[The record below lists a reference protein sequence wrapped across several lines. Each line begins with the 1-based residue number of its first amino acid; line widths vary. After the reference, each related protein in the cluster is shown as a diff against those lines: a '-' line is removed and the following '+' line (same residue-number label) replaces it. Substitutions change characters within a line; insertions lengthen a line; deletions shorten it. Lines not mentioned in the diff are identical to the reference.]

1 MTYILFIKMLKRENL
16 HNYQNSALDVVLNK
30 KKCALFLDMGLGK
43 TTTTLTAIHDLYYN
57 FSVERILIIAPLKVA
72 NNVWHKE
79 AQKWEHLQ
87 ELDIAIATGSV
98 NERLSAI
105 NSNKTIT
112 VINKENI
119 PWLVENCKW
128 QWDMVVIDESSS
140 FKSAKAKRFRALKKV
155 IKHVKSIVL
164 LSGTPS
170 PNGMMDLWSQMYLID
185 QGERLGRTI
194 TNYRQRFFVPDGYM
208 GYSYKLKTGAKEQ
221 IMELIKDVCITM
233 TAEDYLELPECIN
246 VNEFVELPDKAKQQY
261 KELEKEFII
270 SLNDID
276 IESASKAALGNKLL
290 QICNGSVYD
299 AERNVHEIH
308 NEKIERL
315 KEIVEDN
322 PEENFL
328 VAYNYKHDLEKLQKA
343 FPKAVKLETAKQE
356 DDWNKGE
363 IKMLLAHPASAG
375 HGLNLQ
381 YGGNVI
387 IWYGLTWN
395 LEYYQQFNKRLHR
408 QGQKNTVRNI
418 HLIAKG
424 CLDEK
429 VLFFALS
436 NKAKT
441 QKDLIDYLKKDLK

>member
-1 MTYILFIKMLKRENL
+1 MLKRENL
-16 HNYQNSALDVVLNK
+16 HHYQNSALDVVLNK

-112 VINKENI
+112 LINKENV
-119 PWLVENCKW
+119 PWLIEKCKW
-128 QWDMVVIDESSS
+128 KWDMVVIDESSS
-140 FKSAKAKRFRALKKV
+140 FKSARAKRFRALKKV
-155 IKHVKSIVL
+155 MKHIKSIVL

-208 GYSYKLKTGAKEQ
+208 GYNYKLKPGAKEQ
-221 IMELIKDVCITM
+221 IMELIKDVCVTM

-246 VNEFVELPDKAKQQY
+246 VNEFIELPDKAKQQY

-270 SLNDID
+270 SLDDID
-276 IESASKAALGNKLL
+276 IESPSKAALGNKLL

-299 AERNVHEIH
+299 AEKNVHEIH

-315 KEIVEDN
+315 KEIIEDN
-322 PEENFL
+322 PGENFL

-356 DDWNKGE
+356 DDWNKGK
-363 IKMLLAHPASAG
+363 IKILLAHPASAG

-436 NKAKT
+436 GKAKT
-441 QKDLIDYLKKDLK
+441 QKDLIDYLKHELYQN

>member
-1 MTYILFIKMLKRENL
+1 
-16 HNYQNSALDVVLNK
+16 
-30 KKCALFLDMGLGK
+30 
-43 TTTTLTAIHDLYYN
+43 
-57 FSVERILIIAPLKVA
+57 
-72 NNVWHKE
+72 
-79 AQKWEHLQ
+79 
-87 ELDIAIATGSV
+87 
-98 NERLSAI
+98 
-105 NSNKTIT
+105 
-112 VINKENI
+112 
-119 PWLVENCKW
+119 
-128 QWDMVVIDESSS
+128 MVVIDESSS
-140 FKSAKAKRFRALKKV
+140 FKSARAKRFRALKKV
-155 IKHVKSIVL
+155 MKYIRSIVL

-208 GYSYKLKTGAKEQ
+208 GYNYKLKPGAKEQ
-221 IMELIKDVCITM
+221 IMELIKDVCVTM

-246 VNEFVELPDKAKQQY
+246 VNEFIELPDKAKQQY

-270 SLNDID
+270 SLDDID
-276 IESASKAALGNKLL
+276 IESPSKAALGNKLL

-315 KEIVEDN
+315 KEIIEDN
-322 PEENFL
+322 PGENFL

-356 DDWNKGE
+356 DDWNKGK
-363 IKMLLAHPASAG
+363 IKILLAHPASAG

-408 QGQKNTVRNI
+408 QGQKNIVRNI

-436 NKAKT
+436 GKAKT
-441 QKDLIDYLKKDLK
+441 QKDLIDYLKHELYQN

>member
-1 MTYILFIKMLKRENL
+1 MLKRENL
-16 HNYQNSALDVVLNK
+16 HHYQNSALDVVLNK

-112 VINKENI
+112 LINKENV
-119 PWLVENCKW
+119 PWLIEKCKW
-128 QWDMVVIDESSS
+128 KWDMVVIDESSS
-140 FKSAKAKRFRALKKV
+140 FKSARAKRFRALKKV
-155 IKHVKSIVL
+155 MKYIRSIVL

-208 GYSYKLKTGAKEQ
+208 GYNYKLKPGAKEQ
-221 IMELIKDVCITM
+221 IMELIKDVCVTM

-246 VNEFVELPDKAKQQY
+246 VNEFIELPDKAKQQY

-270 SLNDID
+270 SLDDID
-276 IESASKAALGNKLL
+276 IESPSKAALGNKLL

-315 KEIVEDN
+315 KEIIEDN
-322 PEENFL
+322 PGENFL

-356 DDWNKGE
+356 DDWNKGK
-363 IKMLLAHPASAG
+363 IKILLAHPASAG

-408 QGQKNTVRNI
+408 QGQKNIVRNI

-436 NKAKT
+436 GKAKT
-441 QKDLIDYLKKDLK
+441 QKDLIDYLKHELYQN

>member
-1 MTYILFIKMLKRENL
+1 MLKRENL
-16 HNYQNSALDVVLNK
+16 HHYQNSALDVVLNK

-112 VINKENI
+112 LINKENV
-119 PWLVENCKW
+119 PWLIEKCKW
-128 QWDMVVIDESSS
+128 KWDMVVIDESSS
-140 FKSAKAKRFRALKKV
+140 FKSARAKRFRALKKV
-155 IKHVKSIVL
+155 MKHIKSIVL

-208 GYSYKLKTGAKEQ
+208 GYNYKLKPGAKEQ
-221 IMELIKDVCITM
+221 IMELIKDVCVTM

-246 VNEFVELPDKAKQQY
+246 VNEFIELPAKAKQQY

-270 SLNDID
+270 SLDDID
-276 IESASKAALGNKLL
+276 IESPSKAALGNKLL

-299 AERNVHEIH
+299 AEKNVHEIH

-315 KEIVEDN
+315 KEIIEDN
-322 PEENFL
+322 PGENFL

-343 FPKAVKLETAKQE
+343 FPKSVKLETAKQE
-356 DDWNKGE
+356 DDWNKGK
-363 IKMLLAHPASAG
+363 IKILLAHPASAG

-408 QGQKNTVRNI
+408 QGQKNIVRNI

-436 NKAKT
+436 GKAKT
-441 QKDLIDYLKKDLK
+441 QKDLIDYLKHELYQN

>member
-1 MTYILFIKMLKRENL
+1 MLKRENL
-16 HNYQNSALDVVLNK
+16 HHYQNSALDVVLNK

-98 NERLSAI
+98 NERVSAI

-112 VINKENI
+112 LINKENV
-119 PWLVENCKW
+119 PWLVEKCKW
-128 QWDMVVIDESSS
+128 KWDMVIIDESSS
-140 FKSAKAKRFRALKKV
+140 FKSARAKRFRALKKV
-155 IKHVKSIVL
+155 MKYIRSIVL

-208 GYSYKLKTGAKEQ
+208 GYNYKLKPGAKEQ
-221 IMELIKDVCITM
+221 IMELIKDVCVTM

-246 VNEFVELPDKAKQQY
+246 VNEFIELPDKAKQQY

-270 SLNDID
+270 SLDDID
-276 IESASKAALGNKLL
+276 IESPSKAALGNKLL

-315 KEIVEDN
+315 KEIIEDN
-322 PEENFL
+322 PGENFL

-356 DDWNKGE
+356 DDWNKGK
-363 IKMLLAHPASAG
+363 IKILLAHPASAG

-436 NKAKT
+436 GKAKT
-441 QKDLIDYLKKDLK
+441 QKDLIDYLKHELYQN

>member
-1 MTYILFIKMLKRENL
+1 MLKRENL
-16 HNYQNSALDVVLNK
+16 HHYQNSALDVVLNK

-43 TTTTLTAIHDLYYN
+43 TATTLTAIHDLYYN

-87 ELDIAIATGSV
+87 ELNIAIATGSV

-112 VINKENI
+112 LINKENV
-119 PWLVENCKW
+119 PWLIEKCKW
-128 QWDMVVIDESSS
+128 KWDMVVIDESSS
-140 FKSAKAKRFRALKKV
+140 FKSARAKRFRALKKV
-155 IKHVKSIVL
+155 MKYIRSIVL

-208 GYSYKLKTGAKEQ
+208 GYNYKLKPGAKEQ
-221 IMELIKDVCITM
+221 IMELIKDVCVTM

-246 VNEFVELPDKAKQQY
+246 VNEFIELPDKAKQQY

-270 SLNDID
+270 SLDDID
-276 IESASKAALGNKLL
+276 IESPSKAPLGNKLL
-290 QICNGSVYD
+290 QMCNGSIYD
-299 AERNVHEIH
+299 SEKNVHEIH

-315 KEIVEDN
+315 KEIIEDN
-322 PEENFL
+322 PGENFL

-356 DDWNKGE
+356 DDWNKGK
-363 IKMLLAHPASAG
+363 IKILLAHPASAG

-381 YGGNVI
+381 YGGNI
-387 IWYGLTWN
+387 IVWYGLTWN

-408 QGQKNTVRNI
+408 QGQKNIVRNI
-418 HLIAKG
+418 HLITKN

-441 QKDLIDYLKKDLK
+441 QKDLVDYLKNNF

>member
-1 MTYILFIKMLKRENL
+1 MLKRENL
-16 HNYQNSALDVVLNK
+16 HHYQNSALNVVLNK

-98 NERLSAI
+98 DERLSAI

-112 VINKENI
+112 LINKENV
-119 PWLVENCKW
+119 PWLIEKCKW
-128 QWDMVVIDESSS
+128 KWDMVVIDESSS
-140 FKSAKAKRFRALKKV
+140 FKSARAKRFRALKKV
-155 IKHVKSIVL
+155 MKYIRSIVL

-208 GYSYKLKTGAKEQ
+208 GYNYKLKPGAKEQ
-221 IMELIKDVCITM
+221 IMGLIKDVCVTM

-246 VNEFVELPDKAKQQY
+246 VNEFIELPSKAKEQY

-270 SLNDID
+270 SLDDID
-276 IESASKAALGNKLL
+276 IESPSKAALGNKLL

-315 KEIVEDN
+315 KEIIEDN
-322 PEENFL
+322 PGENFL

-356 DDWNKGE
+356 DDWNKGK
-363 IKMLLAHPASAG
+363 IKILLAHPASAG

-381 YGGNVI
+381 YGGNI
-387 IWYGLTWN
+387 IVWYGLTWN

-408 QGQKNTVRNI
+408 QGQKNIVRNI

-436 NKAKT
+436 GKAKT
-441 QKDLIDYLKKDLK
+441 QKDLIDYLKHELYQN

>member
-1 MTYILFIKMLKRENL
+1 MLKRENL
-16 HNYQNSALDVVLNK
+16 HHYQNSALNVVLNK

-57 FSVERILIIAPLKVA
+57 FAVERILIIAPLKVA

-112 VINKENI
+112 LINKENV
-119 PWLVENCKW
+119 PWLIEKCKW
-128 QWDMVVIDESSS
+128 KWDMVVIDESSS
-140 FKSAKAKRFRALKKV
+140 FKSARAKRFRALKKV
-155 IKHVKSIVL
+155 MKYIRSIVL

-208 GYSYKLKTGAKEQ
+208 GYNYKLKPGAKEQ
-221 IMELIKDVCITM
+221 IMGLIKDVCVTM

-246 VNEFVELPDKAKQQY
+246 VNEFIELPSKAKEQY

-270 SLNDID
+270 SLDDID
-276 IESASKAALGNKLL
+276 IESPSKATLGNKLL
-290 QICNGSVYD
+290 QICNGAVYD

-315 KEIVEDN
+315 KEIIEDN
-322 PEENFL
+322 PGENFL

-356 DDWNKGE
+356 DDWNKGK
-363 IKMLLAHPASAG
+363 IKILLAHPASAG

-381 YGGNVI
+381 YGGNI
-387 IWYGLTWN
+387 IVWYGLTWN

-408 QGQKNTVRNI
+408 QGQKNIVRNI

-436 NKAKT
+436 GKAKT
-441 QKDLIDYLKKDLK
+441 QKDLIDYLKHELYQN

>member
-1 MTYILFIKMLKRENL
+1 MLKRENL
-16 HNYQNSALDVVLNK
+16 HHYQNSALNVVLNK

-57 FSVERILIIAPLKVA
+57 FAVERILIIAPLKVA

-112 VINKENI
+112 LINKENV
-119 PWLVENCKW
+119 PWLIEKCKW
-128 QWDMVVIDESSS
+128 KWDMVVIDESSS
-140 FKSAKAKRFRALKKV
+140 FKSARAKRFRALKKV
-155 IKHVKSIVL
+155 MKYIRSIVL

-194 TNYRQRFFVPDGYM
+194 TNYRQRFFVPEGYM
-208 GYSYKLKTGAKEQ
+208 GYNYKLKPGAKEQ
-221 IMELIKDVCITM
+221 IMELIKDVCVTM

-246 VNEFVELPDKAKQQY
+246 VNEFIELPDKAKQQY
-261 KELEKEFII
+261 KELEKKFII
-270 SLNDID
+270 SLDDID
-276 IESASKAALGNKLL
+276 IESPSKAALGNKLL

-315 KEIVEDN
+315 KEIIEDN
-322 PEENFL
+322 PGENFL

-356 DDWNKGE
+356 DDWNKGK
-363 IKMLLAHPASAG
+363 IKILLAHPASAG

-381 YGGNVI
+381 YGGNI
-387 IWYGLTWN
+387 IVWYGLTWN

-408 QGQKNTVRNI
+408 QGQKNIVRNI

-436 NKAKT
+436 GKAKT
-441 QKDLIDYLKKDLK
+441 QKDLIDYLKHELYQN

>member
-1 MTYILFIKMLKRENL
+1 MLKRENL
-16 HNYQNSALDVVLNK
+16 HHYQNSALNVVLNK

-98 NERLSAI
+98 DERLSAI

-112 VINKENI
+112 LINKENV
-119 PWLVENCKW
+119 PWLIEKCKW
-128 QWDMVVIDESSS
+128 KWDMVVIDESSS
-140 FKSAKAKRFRALKKV
+140 FKSARAKRFRALKKV
-155 IKHVKSIVL
+155 MKYIRSIVL

-208 GYSYKLKTGAKEQ
+208 GYNYKLKPGAKEQ
-221 IMELIKDVCITM
+221 IMELIKDVCVTM

-246 VNEFVELPDKAKQQY
+246 VNEFIELPDKAKQQY

-270 SLNDID
+270 SLDDID
-276 IESASKAALGNKLL
+276 IESPSKAALGNKLL

-315 KEIVEDN
+315 KEIIEDN
-322 PEENFL
+322 PGENFL

-356 DDWNKGE
+356 DDWNKGK
-363 IKMLLAHPASAG
+363 IKILLAHPASAG

-408 QGQKNTVRNI
+408 QGQKNIVRNI

-436 NKAKT
+436 GKAKT
-441 QKDLIDYLKKDLK
+441 QKDLIDYLKHELYQN

>member
-1 MTYILFIKMLKRENL
+1 MLKRENL
-16 HNYQNSALDVVLNK
+16 HHYQNSALNVVLNK

-57 FSVERILIIAPLKVA
+57 FAVERILIIAPLKVA

-112 VINKENI
+112 LINKENV
-119 PWLVENCKW
+119 PWLIEKCKW
-128 QWDMVVIDESSS
+128 KWDMVVIDESSS
-140 FKSAKAKRFRALKKV
+140 FKSARAKRFRALKKV
-155 IKHVKSIVL
+155 MKYIRSIVL

-208 GYSYKLKTGAKEQ
+208 GYNYKLKPGAKEQ
-221 IMELIKDVCITM
+221 IMGLIKDVCVTM

-246 VNEFVELPDKAKQQY
+246 VNEFIELPSKAKEQY

-270 SLNDID
+270 SLDDID
-276 IESASKAALGNKLL
+276 IESPSKAALGNKLL

-315 KEIVEDN
+315 KEIIEDN
-322 PEENFL
+322 PGENFL

-356 DDWNKGE
+356 DDWNKGK
-363 IKMLLAHPASAG
+363 IKILLAHPASAG

-408 QGQKNTVRNI
+408 QGQKNIVRNI

-436 NKAKT
+436 GKAKT
-441 QKDLIDYLKKDLK
+441 QKDLIDYLKHELYQN

>member
-1 MTYILFIKMLKRENL
+1 MLKRENL
-16 HNYQNSALDVVLNK
+16 HHYQNSALDVVLNK

-43 TTTTLTAIHDLYYN
+43 TTTTLTAIYDLYYN
-57 FSVERILIIAPLKVA
+57 FSVERILVIAPLKVA

-112 VINKENI
+112 LINKENV
-119 PWLVENCKW
+119 PWLIEKCKW
-128 QWDMVVIDESSS
+128 KWDMVVIDESSS

-155 IKHVKSIVL
+155 MKYIRSIVL

-208 GYSYKLKTGAKEQ
+208 GYNYKLKPGAKEQ
-221 IMELIKDVCITM
+221 IMELIKDVCVTM

-246 VNEFVELPDKAKQQY
+246 VNEFIELPDKAKQQY

-270 SLNDID
+270 SLDDID
-276 IESASKAALGNKLL
+276 IESPSKAALGNKLL

-315 KEIVEDN
+315 KEIIEDN
-322 PEENFL
+322 PGENFL

-356 DDWNKGE
+356 DDWNKGK
-363 IKMLLAHPASAG
+363 IKILLAHPASAG

-408 QGQKNTVRNI
+408 QGQKNIVRNI

-436 NKAKT
+436 GKAKT
-441 QKDLIDYLKKDLK
+441 QKDLIDYLKHELYQN

>member
-1 MTYILFIKMLKRENL
+1 MLKRENL
-16 HNYQNSALDVVLNK
+16 HHYQNSALDVVLNK

-98 NERLSAI
+98 NERVSAI

-112 VINKENI
+112 LINKENV
-119 PWLVENCKW
+119 PWLVEKCKW
-128 QWDMVVIDESSS
+128 KWDMVIIDESSS
-140 FKSAKAKRFRALKKV
+140 FKSARAKRFRALKKV
-155 IKHVKSIVL
+155 MKYIRSIVL

-208 GYSYKLKTGAKEQ
+208 GYNYKLKPGAKEQ
-221 IMELIKDVCITM
+221 IMELIKDVCVTM

-246 VNEFVELPDKAKQQY
+246 VNEFIELPDKAKQQY

-270 SLNDID
+270 SLDDID
-276 IESASKAALGNKLL
+276 IESPSKAALGNKLL

-315 KEIVEDN
+315 KEIIEDN
-322 PEENFL
+322 PGENFL

-356 DDWNKGE
+356 DDWNKGK
-363 IKMLLAHPASAG
+363 IKILLAHPASAG

-408 QGQKNTVRNI
+408 QGQKNIVRNI

-436 NKAKT
+436 GKAKT
-441 QKDLIDYLKKDLK
+441 QKDLIDYLKHELYQN

>member
-1 MTYILFIKMLKRENL
+1 MLKRENL
-16 HNYQNSALDVVLNK
+16 HHYQNSALDVVLNK

-98 NERLSAI
+98 NERVSAI

-112 VINKENI
+112 LINKENV
-119 PWLVENCKW
+119 PWLVEKCKW
-128 QWDMVVIDESSS
+128 KWDMVIIDESSS
-140 FKSAKAKRFRALKKV
+140 FKSARAKRFRALKKV
-155 IKHVKSIVL
+155 MKYIRSIVL

-208 GYSYKLKTGAKEQ
+208 GYNYKLKPGAKEQ
-221 IMELIKDVCITM
+221 IMELIKDVCVTM

-246 VNEFVELPDKAKQQY
+246 VNEFIELPDKAKQQY

-270 SLNDID
+270 SLDDID
-276 IESASKAALGNKLL
+276 IESPSKAALGNKLL

-299 AERNVHEIH
+299 AEKNVHEIH

-315 KEIVEDN
+315 KEIIEDN
-322 PEENFL
+322 PGENFL

-356 DDWNKGE
+356 DDWNKGK
-363 IKMLLAHPASAG
+363 IKILLAHPASAG

-436 NKAKT
+436 GKAKT
-441 QKDLIDYLKKDLK
+441 QKDLIDYLKHELYQN

>member
-57 FSVERILIIAPLKVA
+57 FEVERILIIAPLKVA

>member
-1 MTYILFIKMLKRENL
+1 MLKRENL
-16 HNYQNSALDVVLNK
+16 HHYQNSALNVVLNK

-57 FSVERILIIAPLKVA
+57 FAVERILIIAPLKVA

-112 VINKENI
+112 LINKENV
-119 PWLVENCKW
+119 PWLIEKCKW
-128 QWDMVVIDESSS
+128 KWDMVVIDESSS
-140 FKSAKAKRFRALKKV
+140 FKSARAKRFRALKKV
-155 IKHVKSIVL
+155 MKYIRSIVL

-208 GYSYKLKTGAKEQ
+208 GYNYKLKPGAKEQ
-221 IMELIKDVCITM
+221 IMGLIKDVCVTM

-246 VNEFVELPDKAKQQY
+246 VNEFIELPSKAKEQY

-270 SLNDID
+270 SLDDID
-276 IESASKAALGNKLL
+276 IESPSKAALGNKLL

-315 KEIVEDN
+315 KEIIEDN
-322 PEENFL
+322 PGENFL

-356 DDWNKGE
+356 DDWNKGK
-363 IKMLLAHPASAG
+363 IKILLAHPASAG

-381 YGGNVI
+381 YGGNI
-387 IWYGLTWN
+387 IVWYGLTWN

-408 QGQKNTVRNI
+408 QGQKNIVRNI

-436 NKAKT
+436 GKAKT
-441 QKDLIDYLKKDLK
+441 QKDLIDYLKHELYQN

>member
-1 MTYILFIKMLKRENL
+1 MLKRENL
-16 HNYQNSALDVVLNK
+16 HHYQNSALNVVLNK

-98 NERLSAI
+98 DERLSAI

-112 VINKENI
+112 LINKENV
-119 PWLVENCKW
+119 PWLIEKCKW
-128 QWDMVVIDESSS
+128 KWDMVVIDESSS
-140 FKSAKAKRFRALKKV
+140 FKSARAKRFRALKKV
-155 IKHVKSIVL
+155 MKYIRSIVL

-208 GYSYKLKTGAKEQ
+208 GYNYKLKPGAKEQ
-221 IMELIKDVCITM
+221 IMGLIKDVCVTM

-246 VNEFVELPDKAKQQY
+246 VNEFIELPDKAKQQY
-261 KELEKEFII
+261 KELEKKFII
-270 SLNDID
+270 SLDDID
-276 IESASKAALGNKLL
+276 IESPSKAALGNKLL

-315 KEIVEDN
+315 KEIIEDN
-322 PEENFL
+322 PGENFL

-356 DDWNKGE
+356 DDWNKGK
-363 IKMLLAHPASAG
+363 IKILLAHPASAG

-381 YGGNVI
+381 YGGNI
-387 IWYGLTWN
+387 IVWYGLTWN

-408 QGQKNTVRNI
+408 QGQKNIVRNI

-436 NKAKT
+436 GKAKT
-441 QKDLIDYLKKDLK
+441 QKDLIDYLKHELYQN

>member
-1 MTYILFIKMLKRENL
+1 MLKRENL
-16 HNYQNSALDVVLNK
+16 HHYQNSALDVVLNK

-79 AQKWEHLQ
+79 AKKWEHLQ

-112 VINKENI
+112 LINKENV
-119 PWLVENCKW
+119 PWLIEKCKW
-128 QWDMVVIDESSS
+128 KWDMVVIDESSS
-140 FKSAKAKRFRALKKV
+140 FKSARAKRFRALKKV
-155 IKHVKSIVL
+155 MKHIRSIVL

-208 GYSYKLKTGAKEQ
+208 GYNYKLKPGAKEQ
-221 IMELIKDVCITM
+221 IMELIKDVCVTM

-246 VNEFVELPDKAKQQY
+246 VNEFIELPDKAKQQY

-270 SLNDID
+270 SLDDID
-276 IESASKAALGNKLL
+276 IESPSKAALGNKLL

-299 AERNVHEIH
+299 SEKNVHEIH

-315 KEIVEDN
+315 KEIIEDN
-322 PEENFL
+322 PGENFL

-356 DDWNKGE
+356 DDWNKGK
-363 IKMLLAHPASAG
+363 IKILLAHPASAG

-408 QGQKNTVRNI
+408 QGQKNIVRNI

-436 NKAKT
+436 SKAKT
-441 QKDLIDYLKKDLK
+441 QKDLIDYLKHELYQN

>member
-1 MTYILFIKMLKRENL
+1 MLKRENL
-16 HNYQNSALDVVLNK
+16 HHYQNSALDVVLNK

-112 VINKENI
+112 LINKENV
-119 PWLVENCKW
+119 PWLIEKCKW
-128 QWDMVVIDESSS
+128 KWDMVVIDESSS
-140 FKSAKAKRFRALKKV
+140 FKSARAKRFRALKKV
-155 IKHVKSIVL
+155 MKYIRSIVL

-208 GYSYKLKTGAKEQ
+208 GYNYKLKPGAKEQ
-221 IMELIKDVCITM
+221 IMELIKDVCVTM

-246 VNEFVELPDKAKQQY
+246 VNEFIELPDKAKQQY

-270 SLNDID
+270 SLDDID
-276 IESASKAALGNKLL
+276 IESPSKAALGNKLL

-299 AERNVHEIH
+299 AEKNVHEIH

-315 KEIVEDN
+315 KEIIEDN
-322 PEENFL
+322 PGENFL

-356 DDWNKGE
+356 DDWNKGK
-363 IKMLLAHPASAG
+363 IKILLAHPASAG

-408 QGQKNTVRNI
+408 QGQKNIVRNI

-436 NKAKT
+436 GKAKA
-441 QKDLIDYLKKDLK
+441 QKDLIDYLKHELYQN

>member
-1 MTYILFIKMLKRENL
+1 MLKRENL
-16 HNYQNSALDVVLNK
+16 HHYQNSALNVVLNK

-112 VINKENI
+112 LINKENV
-119 PWLVENCKW
+119 PWLIEKCKW
-128 QWDMVVIDESSS
+128 KWDMVVIDESSS
-140 FKSAKAKRFRALKKV
+140 FKSARAKRFRALKKV
-155 IKHVKSIVL
+155 MKHIRSIVL

-208 GYSYKLKTGAKEQ
+208 GYNYKLKPGAKEQ
-221 IMELIKDVCITM
+221 IMELIKDVCVTM

-246 VNEFVELPDKAKQQY
+246 VNEFIELPDKAKQQY

-270 SLNDID
+270 SLDDID
-276 IESASKAALGNKLL
+276 IESPSKAALGNKLL

-299 AERNVHEIH
+299 SEKNVHEIH

-315 KEIVEDN
+315 KEIIEDN
-322 PEENFL
+322 PGENFL

-356 DDWNKGE
+356 DDWNKGK
-363 IKMLLAHPASAG
+363 IKILLAHPASAG

-408 QGQKNTVRNI
+408 QGQKNIVRNI

-436 NKAKT
+436 SKAKT
-441 QKDLIDYLKKDLK
+441 QKDLIDYLKHELYQN

>member
-1 MTYILFIKMLKRENL
+1 MLKRENL
-16 HNYQNSALDVVLNK
+16 HHYQNSALNVVLNK

-57 FSVERILIIAPLKVA
+57 FAVERILIIAPLKVA

-112 VINKENI
+112 LINKENV
-119 PWLVENCKW
+119 PWLIEKCKW
-128 QWDMVVIDESSS
+128 KWDMVVIDESSS
-140 FKSAKAKRFRALKKV
+140 FKSARAKRFRALKKV
-155 IKHVKSIVL
+155 MKYIRSIVL

-208 GYSYKLKTGAKEQ
+208 GYNYKLKPGAKEQ
-221 IMELIKDVCITM
+221 IMELIKDVCVTM

-246 VNEFVELPDKAKQQY
+246 VNEFIELPDKAKQQY

-270 SLNDID
+270 SLDDID
-276 IESASKAALGNKLL
+276 IESPSKAALGNKLL

-315 KEIVEDN
+315 KEIIEDN
-322 PEENFL
+322 PGENFL

-356 DDWNKGE
+356 DDWNKGK
-363 IKMLLAHPASAG
+363 IKILLAHPASAG

-408 QGQKNTVRNI
+408 QGQKNIVRNI

-436 NKAKT
+436 GKAKT
-441 QKDLIDYLKKDLK
+441 QKDLIDYLKHELYQN

>member
-1 MTYILFIKMLKRENL
+1 MLKRENL
-16 HNYQNSALDVVLNK
+16 HHYQNSALDVVLNK

-112 VINKENI
+112 LINKENV
-119 PWLVENCKW
+119 PWLIEKCKW
-128 QWDMVVIDESSS
+128 KWDMVVIDESSS
-140 FKSAKAKRFRALKKV
+140 FKSARAKRFRALKKV
-155 IKHVKSIVL
+155 MKHIRSIVL

-208 GYSYKLKTGAKEQ
+208 GYSYKLRPGAKEQ

-246 VNEFVELPDKAKQQY
+246 VNEFIELPDKAKQQY

-276 IESASKAALGNKLL
+276 IESPSKASLGNKLL

-299 AERNVHEIH
+299 AERNIHEIH

-356 DDWNKGE
+356 DDWNKGK

-387 IWYGLTWN
+387 VWYGLTWN

>member
-1 MTYILFIKMLKRENL
+1 MLKRENL
-16 HNYQNSALDVVLNK
+16 HHYQNSALDVVLNK

-112 VINKENI
+112 LINKENV
-119 PWLVENCKW
+119 PWLIEKCKW
-128 QWDMVVIDESSS
+128 KWDMVVIDESSS
-140 FKSAKAKRFRALKKV
+140 FKSARAKRFRALKKV
-155 IKHVKSIVL
+155 MKYIRSIVL

-208 GYSYKLKTGAKEQ
+208 GYNYKLKPGAKEQ
-221 IMELIKDVCITM
+221 IMELIKDVCVTM

-246 VNEFVELPDKAKQQY
+246 VNEFIELPDKAKQQY

-270 SLNDID
+270 SLDDID
-276 IESASKAALGNKLL
+276 IESPSKAALGNKLL

-299 AERNVHEIH
+299 SEKNVHEIH

-315 KEIVEDN
+315 KEIIEDN
-322 PEENFL
+322 PGENFL

-356 DDWNKGE
+356 DDWNKGK
-363 IKMLLAHPASAG
+363 IKILLAHPASAG

-408 QGQKNTVRNI
+408 QGQKNIVRNI

-436 NKAKT
+436 SKAKT
-441 QKDLIDYLKKDLK
+441 QKDLIDYLKHELYQN

>member
-1 MTYILFIKMLKRENL
+1 MLKRENL
-16 HNYQNSALDVVLNK
+16 HHYQNSALDVVLNK

-112 VINKENI
+112 LINKENV
-119 PWLVENCKW
+119 PWLIEKCKW
-128 QWDMVVIDESSS
+128 KWDMVVIDESSS
-140 FKSAKAKRFRALKKV
+140 FISARAKRFRALKKV
-155 IKHVKSIVL
+155 MKHIKSIVL

-208 GYSYKLKTGAKEQ
+208 GYNYKLKPGAKEQ
-221 IMELIKDVCITM
+221 IMELIKDVCVTM

-246 VNEFVELPDKAKQQY
+246 VNEFIELPDKAKQQY
-261 KELEKEFII
+261 KELEKQFII
-270 SLNDID
+270 SLDDID
-276 IESASKAALGNKLL
+276 IESPSKAVLGNKLL

-299 AERNVHEIH
+299 AQRNAHEIH

-315 KEIVEDN
+315 KEIIEDN
-322 PEENFL
+322 PGENFL
-328 VAYNYKHDLEKLQKA
+328 VTYNYKHDLEKLQKA

-356 DDWNKGE
+356 DDWNKGK
-363 IKMLLAHPASAG
+363 IKILLAHPASAG

-408 QGQKNTVRNI
+408 QGQKNIVRNI

-424 CLDEK
+424 CLYEK

-441 QKDLIDYLKKDLK
+441 QKDLIDYLKHDLYQN

>member
-1 MTYILFIKMLKRENL
+1 MLKRENL
-16 HNYQNSALDVVLNK
+16 HHYQNSALDVVLNK

-112 VINKENI
+112 LINKENV
-119 PWLVENCKW
+119 PWLIEKCKW
-128 QWDMVVIDESSS
+128 KWDMVVIDESSS
-140 FKSAKAKRFRALKKV
+140 FKSARAKRFRALKKV
-155 IKHVKSIVL
+155 MKYIRSIVL

-208 GYSYKLKTGAKEQ
+208 GYNYKLKPGAKEQ
-221 IMELIKDVCITM
+221 IMELIKDVCVTM

-246 VNEFVELPDKAKQQY
+246 VNEFIELPDKAKQQY

-270 SLNDID
+270 SLDDID
-276 IESASKAALGNKLL
+276 IESPSKAALGNKLL

-299 AERNVHEIH
+299 AEKNVHEIH

-315 KEIVEDN
+315 KEIIEDN
-322 PEENFL
+322 PGENFL

-356 DDWNKGE
+356 DDWNKGK
-363 IKMLLAHPASAG
+363 IKILLAHPASAG

-436 NKAKT
+436 GKAKT
-441 QKDLIDYLKKDLK
+441 QKDLIDYLKHELYQN

>member
-1 MTYILFIKMLKRENL
+1 MLKRENL
-16 HNYQNSALDVVLNK
+16 HHYQNSALDVVLNK

-87 ELDIAIATGSV
+87 DLDIAIATGSV
-98 NERLSAI
+98 NERLSTI
-105 NSNKTIT
+105 NLNKTIT

-119 PWLVENCKW
+119 PWLIENCKW

-155 IKHVKSIVL
+155 MKHIKSIVL

-185 QGERLGRTI
+185 QGERLGKTI

-208 GYSYKLKTGAKEQ
+208 GYSYKLRPGAKEQ

-246 VNEFVELPDKAKQQY
+246 VNEFIELPDKAKQQY

-276 IESASKAALGNKLL
+276 IESPSKASLGNKLL

-299 AERNVHEIH
+299 AERNIHEIH

-356 DDWNKGE
+356 DDWNKGK

-387 IWYGLTWN
+387 VWYGLTWN

>member
-1 MTYILFIKMLKRENL
+1 MLKRENL
-16 HNYQNSALDVVLNK
+16 HHYQNSALNVVLNK

-57 FSVERILIIAPLKVA
+57 FAVERILIIAPLKVA

-112 VINKENI
+112 LINKENV
-119 PWLVENCKW
+119 PWLIEKCKW
-128 QWDMVVIDESSS
+128 KWDMVVIDESSS
-140 FKSAKAKRFRALKKV
+140 FKSARAKRFRALKKV
-155 IKHVKSIVL
+155 MKYIRSIVL

-208 GYSYKLKTGAKEQ
+208 GYNYKLKPGAKEQ
-221 IMELIKDVCITM
+221 IMELIKDVCVTM

-246 VNEFVELPDKAKQQY
+246 VNEFIELPDKAKQQY

-270 SLNDID
+270 SLDDID
-276 IESASKAALGNKLL
+276 IESPSKAALGNKLL

-315 KEIVEDN
+315 KEIIEDN
-322 PEENFL
+322 PGENFL

-356 DDWNKGE
+356 DDWNKGK
-363 IKMLLAHPASAG
+363 IKILLAHPASAG

-381 YGGNVI
+381 YGGNI
-387 IWYGLTWN
+387 IVWYGLTWN

-408 QGQKNTVRNI
+408 QGQKNIVRNI

-436 NKAKT
+436 GKAKT
-441 QKDLIDYLKKDLK
+441 QKDLIDYLKHELYQN

>member
-1 MTYILFIKMLKRENL
+1 MLKRENL
-16 HNYQNSALDVVLNK
+16 HHYQNSALNVVLNK

-98 NERLSAI
+98 DERLSAI

-112 VINKENI
+112 LINKENV
-119 PWLVENCKW
+119 PWLIEKCKW
-128 QWDMVVIDESSS
+128 KWDMVVIDESSS
-140 FKSAKAKRFRALKKV
+140 FKSARAKRFRALKKV
-155 IKHVKSIVL
+155 MKYIRSIVL

-208 GYSYKLKTGAKEQ
+208 GYNYKLKPGAKEQ
-221 IMELIKDVCITM
+221 IMELIKDVCVTM

-246 VNEFVELPDKAKQQY
+246 VNEFIELPDKAKQQY
-261 KELEKEFII
+261 KELEKKFII
-270 SLNDID
+270 SLDDID
-276 IESASKAALGNKLL
+276 IESPSKAALGNKLL

-315 KEIVEDN
+315 KEIIEDN
-322 PEENFL
+322 PGENFL

-356 DDWNKGE
+356 DDWNKGK
-363 IKMLLAHPASAG
+363 IKILLAHPASAG

-408 QGQKNTVRNI
+408 QGQKNIVRNI

-436 NKAKT
+436 GKAKT
-441 QKDLIDYLKKDLK
+441 QKDLIDYLKHELYQN

>member
-1 MTYILFIKMLKRENL
+1 MLKRENL
-16 HNYQNSALDVVLNK
+16 HHYQNSALDVVLNK

-112 VINKENI
+112 LINKENV
-119 PWLVENCKW
+119 PWLIEKCKW
-128 QWDMVVIDESSS
+128 KWDMVVIDESSS
-140 FKSAKAKRFRALKKV
+140 FKSARAKRFRALKKV
-155 IKHVKSIVL
+155 MKYIRSIVL

-208 GYSYKLKTGAKEQ
+208 GYNYKLKPGAKEQ
-221 IMELIKDVCITM
+221 IMGLIKDVCVTM

-246 VNEFVELPDKAKQQY
+246 VNEFIELPSKAKEQY

-270 SLNDID
+270 SLDDID
-276 IESASKAALGNKLL
+276 IESPSKATLGNKLL
-290 QICNGSVYD
+290 QICNGAVYD

-315 KEIVEDN
+315 KEIIEDN
-322 PEENFL
+322 PGENFL

-356 DDWNKGE
+356 DDWNKGK
-363 IKMLLAHPASAG
+363 IKILLAHPASAG

-381 YGGNVI
+381 YGGNI
-387 IWYGLTWN
+387 IVWYGLTWN

-408 QGQKNTVRNI
+408 QGQKNIVRNI

-436 NKAKT
+436 GKAKT
-441 QKDLIDYLKKDLK
+441 QKDLIDYLKHELYQN

>member
-1 MTYILFIKMLKRENL
+1 MLKRENL
-16 HNYQNSALDVVLNK
+16 HHYQNSALDVVLNK

-43 TTTTLTAIHDLYYN
+43 TTTTLTAIYDLYYN

-112 VINKENI
+112 LINKENV
-119 PWLVENCKW
+119 PWLIEKCKW
-128 QWDMVVIDESSS
+128 KWDMVVIDESSS
-140 FKSAKAKRFRALKKV
+140 FKSARAKRFRALKKV
-155 IKHVKSIVL
+155 MKYIRSIVL

-208 GYSYKLKTGAKEQ
+208 GYSYKLKPGAKEQ
-221 IMELIKDVCITM
+221 IMESIKDVCITM

-246 VNEFVELPDKAKQQY
+246 VNEFIELPDKAKRQY

-270 SLNDID
+270 SLDDID
-276 IESASKAALGNKLL
+276 IESPSKAVLGNKLL

-315 KEIVEDN
+315 KEIIEDN
-322 PEENFL
+322 PGENFL

-356 DDWNKGE
+356 DDWNKGK
-363 IKMLLAHPASAG
+363 IKILLAHPASAG

-408 QGQKNTVRNI
+408 QGQKNIVRNI

-436 NKAKT
+436 GKAKT
-441 QKDLIDYLKKDLK
+441 QKDLIDYLKHELYQN

>member
-1 MTYILFIKMLKRENL
+1 
-16 HNYQNSALDVVLNK
+16 
-30 KKCALFLDMGLGK
+30 
-43 TTTTLTAIHDLYYN
+43 
-57 FSVERILIIAPLKVA
+57 
-72 NNVWHKE
+72 
-79 AQKWEHLQ
+79 
-87 ELDIAIATGSV
+87 
-98 NERLSAI
+98 
-105 NSNKTIT
+105 
-112 VINKENI
+112 
-119 PWLVENCKW
+119 
-128 QWDMVVIDESSS
+128 
-140 FKSAKAKRFRALKKV
+140 
-155 IKHVKSIVL
+155 
-164 LSGTPS
+164 
-170 PNGMMDLWSQMYLID
+170 MYLID
-185 QGERLGRTI
+185 QGERLGKTI

-208 GYSYKLKTGAKEQ
+208 GYSYKLRPGAKEQ

-246 VNEFVELPDKAKQQY
+246 VNEFIELPDKAKQQY

-276 IESASKAALGNKLL
+276 IESPSKASLGNKLL

-299 AERNVHEIH
+299 AERNIHEIH

-356 DDWNKGE
+356 DDWNKGK

-387 IWYGLTWN
+387 VWYGLTWN

>member
-1 MTYILFIKMLKRENL
+1 MLKRENL
-16 HNYQNSALDVVLNK
+16 HHYQNSALDVVLNK

-79 AQKWEHLQ
+79 AKKWEHLQ

-112 VINKENI
+112 LINKENV
-119 PWLVENCKW
+119 PWLIEKCKW
-128 QWDMVVIDESSS
+128 KWDMVVIDESSS
-140 FKSAKAKRFRALKKV
+140 FKSARAKRFRALKKV
-155 IKHVKSIVL
+155 MKYIRSIVL

-194 TNYRQRFFVPDGYM
+194 TNYRQRFFIPDGYM
-208 GYSYKLKTGAKEQ
+208 GYNYKLKPGAKEQ
-221 IMELIKDVCITM
+221 IMELIKDVCVTM

-246 VNEFVELPDKAKQQY
+246 VNEFIELPDKAKQQY

-270 SLNDID
+270 SLDDID
-276 IESASKAALGNKLL
+276 IESPSKAALGNKLL

-315 KEIVEDN
+315 KEIIEDN
-322 PEENFL
+322 PGENFL

-356 DDWNKGE
+356 DDWNKGK
-363 IKMLLAHPASAG
+363 IKILLAHPASAG

-387 IWYGLTWN
+387 VWYGLTWN

-408 QGQKNTVRNI
+408 QGQKNIVRNI

-436 NKAKT
+436 SKAKT
-441 QKDLIDYLKKDLK
+441 QKDLIEYLKHELYQN

>member
-1 MTYILFIKMLKRENL
+1 MLKRENL
-16 HNYQNSALDVVLNK
+16 HHYQNSALDVVLNK

-87 ELDIAIATGSV
+87 DLDIAIATGPV
-98 NERLSAI
+98 NKRLFAI

-112 VINKENI
+112 LINKENV
-119 PWLVENCKW
+119 PWLIEECKW
-128 QWDMVVIDESSS
+128 KWNMVVIDESSS
-140 FKSAKAKRFRALKKV
+140 FKSARAKRFRALKKV
-155 IKHVKSIVL
+155 MKHIRSIVL

-208 GYSYKLKTGAKEQ
+208 GYNYKLKPGAKEQ
-221 IMELIKDVCITM
+221 IMELIKDVCVTM

-246 VNEFVELPDKAKQQY
+246 VNEFIELPDKAKQQY

-270 SLNDID
+270 SLDDID
-276 IESASKAALGNKLL
+276 IESPSKAALGNKLL

-315 KEIVEDN
+315 KEIIEDN
-322 PEENFL
+322 PGENFL

-356 DDWNKGE
+356 DDWNKGK
-363 IKMLLAHPASAG
+363 IKILLAHPASAG

-408 QGQKNTVRNI
+408 QGQKNIVRNI

-436 NKAKT
+436 GKAKT
-441 QKDLIDYLKKDLK
+441 QKDLIDYLKHDLYQN